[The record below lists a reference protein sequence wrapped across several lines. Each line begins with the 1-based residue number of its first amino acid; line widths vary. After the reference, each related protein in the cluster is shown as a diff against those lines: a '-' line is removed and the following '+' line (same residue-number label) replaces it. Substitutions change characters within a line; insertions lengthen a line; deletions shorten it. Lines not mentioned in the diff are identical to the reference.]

1 MVVSRA
7 GLVVIASATVLTAVI
22 FTLYPDLD
30 LAISA
35 AFFDPARGIFPA
47 QNDRFLAGFRFVTSW
62 AIAIGIAV
70 PSIALIGKML
80 FPSRP
85 ALLPGRAMLLI
96 LVSIALGPGLL
107 VNAGLKENWNRP
119 RPGAVQEF
127 GGEMAFKPWWDAG
140 GQCRRNCS
148 FVSGESA
155 AAFAMLAPAAL
166 VSAPWQ
172 MTAIGAATLFGAMM
186 GFLRVAFGGHFFTDV
201 LFAGALSALLVWI
214 LHGWLYRWRSRA
226 LSDSKIEDALGD
238 AGRHARAGLA
248 AIGQR
253 LGAAGSVV
261 AAGIS
266 SRLGRV
272 PGAASRR

>member
-1 MVVSRA
+1 MVVSRV

-47 QNDRFLAGFRFVTSW
+47 QDDRFLAGFRFVTSW

-70 PSIALIGKML
+70 PAIALIGKML

-85 ALLPGRAMLLI
+85 SLLPGRAMLLI

-127 GGEMAFKPWWDAG
+127 GGPMTFKPWWDAG

-186 GFLRVAFGGHFFTDV
+186 AFLRVAFGGHFFTDV
-201 LFAGALSALLVWI
+201 LFAGALSALLVWT
-214 LHGWLYRWRSRA
+214 LHGWLYRWRSRT

-248 AIGQR
+248 AIRQR

-261 AAGIS
+261 AAGIG

-272 PGAASRR
+272 PRAASRR